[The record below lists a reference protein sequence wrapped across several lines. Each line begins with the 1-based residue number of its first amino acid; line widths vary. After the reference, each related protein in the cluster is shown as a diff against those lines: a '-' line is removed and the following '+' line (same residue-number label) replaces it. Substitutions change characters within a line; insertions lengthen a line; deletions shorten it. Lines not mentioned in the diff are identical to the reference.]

1 MSEGKQ
7 RSEIIQNLMPYI
19 KYGCLFRLVDLSD
32 AEFIYVLRTD
42 AVLSRFVS
50 PVSGDVFFQ
59 EQWIIDYKKRE
70 DEGKEFYIISLDPE
84 TGSRQGVNRLYNF
97 RGSVFELGS
106 WLYLPQ
112 ADISKSILGDI
123 STREI
128 AFDTLDFDICTF
140 EVRKTNKSVIR
151 YHQGYSPELTSEDEQ
166 NFYFRLSKETFNLH
180 KNKFLNICGYGQHY

>member
-1 MSEGKQ
+1 MLTGKQ

-19 KYGCLFRLVDLSD
+19 KYGCLFRLVDQSD

-50 PVSGDVFFQ
+50 QVSGDVFVQ
-59 EQWIIDYKKRE
+59 KRWIIDYKKRE
-70 DEGKEFYIISLDPE
+70 AAGEDFYILSIDPE
-84 TGSRQGVNRLYNF
+84 TGSKQGVSRLYNF
-97 RGSVFELGS
+97 RNSVFELGS

-123 STREI
+123 IAREI
-128 AFDTLDFDICTF
+128 AYDILDFDVCTF
-140 EVRKTNKSVIR
+140 EVRKANKSVIR
-151 YHQGYSPELTSEDEQ
+151 YHQGYSPELTDEDEQ